1 MQLSQDWQLCKGWH
15 FLTLPFKLSSKGRWG
30 PAPKQETFY
39 ETVAVTFCCMMCYCG
54 WGPSYILMI
63 RWFCPFKRLI
73 IKESQINNE
82 FDCLVLFTNFYKV
95 DAHVALDQLLK
106 SISKTFMNVYFF
118 CWTRST
124 NVHIAKEILSDGV
137 TREKPPSCEALLGE
151 LPSLPM
157 WETLATAS
165 SHRASTEI
173 LPTHLLPTAL
183 R

>member
-1 MQLSQDWQLCKGWH
+1 MSSLPNANITRLTTLQGLT

-95 DAHVALDQLLK
+95 DAHVALDQLVK
-106 SISKTFMNVYFF
+106 RISKTFMNVYLFLLNSLYKCTHCQRNF
-118 CWTRST
+118 VRWC
-124 NVHIAKEILSDGV
+124 D
-137 TREKPPSCEALLGE
+137 TRE
-151 LPSLPM
+151 
-157 WETLATAS
+157 AS
-165 SHRASTEI
+165 
-173 LPTHLLPTAL
+173 
-183 R
+183 